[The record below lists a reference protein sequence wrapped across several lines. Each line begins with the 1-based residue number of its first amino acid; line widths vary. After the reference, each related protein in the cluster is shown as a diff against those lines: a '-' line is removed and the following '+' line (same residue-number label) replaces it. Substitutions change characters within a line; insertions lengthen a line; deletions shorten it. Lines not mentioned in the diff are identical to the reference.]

1 MPSKVLFGKK
11 KFKYFIDYKDAKKMK
26 PLCTFLSK
34 MTAYRKDFDE
44 TKYIFFLIRDNELI
58 EKHNENAIKKEFNSN
73 PVYILIPESQIK
85 IL

>member
-1 MPSKVLFGKK
+1 
-11 KFKYFIDYKDAKKMK
+11 MK

-44 TKYIFFLIRDNELI
+44 TKYIFFLIRDNELL
-58 EKHNENAIKKEFNSN
+58 EKHNENAIEKEFNSN
-73 PVYILIPESQIK
+73 PVYILIPENQIK